1 MDALNNI
8 SIFTSPDTVS
18 ISVELFCHV
27 QGEIA
32 IFLILTSMKK
42 LMEDKNNQQFVSWPG
57 PKRQKIP

>member
-18 ISVELFCHV
+18 IAVELFFHV
-27 QGEIA
+27 HGEIA

-42 LMEDKNNQQFVSWPG
+42 LMEDKNNQQFVS
-57 PKRQKIP
+57 